1 MSKTIFHGQIQELAN
16 KLGSLRTELWET
28 GFDHLE
34 AIIEQLG
41 YHYIL
46 PRNDFAVRI
55 ISGFQNDVTWF
66 EFRID
71 LTSGAVGNTDAMLEL
86 LYKEMGRMPHI
97 DVQLTEACGIED
109 VPRVDSVEIVVL
121 LDAE

>member
-1 MSKTIFHGQIQELAN
+1 MSKTIFDGKMLELAN

-28 GFDHLE
+28 GFNHLK

-41 YHYIL
+41 YYYIL
-46 PRNDFAVRI
+46 PRSDFDVRI

-71 LTSGAVGNTDAMLEL
+71 LTSGTVGNTDAMLEL
-86 LYKEMGRMPHI
+86 LYKEIGRMPHI
-97 DVQLTEACGIED
+97 DVQMTDACGIED
-109 VPRVDSVEIVVL
+109 APRIESVEIVVL